1 MHGFEQQVDFLFWKS
16 SPMVRH
22 FQKETK
28 RKINKYFGI
37 FSFFTLGSLQVL
49 ANL

>member
-28 RKINKYFGI
+28 RKKNILG
-37 FSFFTLGSLQVL
+37 SSLFFTLGSLQVL